1 MFYKLIHAIRRMG
14 EFGKAFFEVGYAYRF
29 R

>member
-1 MFYKLIHAIRRMG
+1 MFRKMKPTFR
-14 EFGKAFFEVGYAYRF
+14 KAARFVKMFFEVEYAYRF

>member
-1 MFYKLIHAIRRMG
+1 MFYKLIYLVRKVG
-14 EFGKAFFEVGYAYRF
+14 EFGKAFFEVEYAYRF